1 MSSRTEKAT
10 RRGKSTLSLISRS
23 PQETEE
29 IGRHVAQGVAVPG
42 VVLLC
47 GALGSGKTTMTRGLA
62 RGFGLDDP
70 ALVHSP
76 SFTIVNIYQGR
87 CTIYHVDLYRVR
99 DSRDLRS
106 VGLEDF
112 LGKDGITI
120 IEWGERLADTNDSA
134 VKVELQDAGD
144 DERIIRITNLPVKT
158 PKLAAS
164 EKAVH
169 SLGSKQ
175 TTGKRRQS

>member
-1 MSSRTEKAT
+1 
-10 RRGKSTLSLISRS
+10 LISRS

-29 IGRHVAQGVAVPG
+29 IGRRLAQGVAVPG

-62 RGFGLDDP
+62 CGLGLQNP
-70 ALVHSP
+70 VLVHSP

-87 CTIYHVDLYRVR
+87 CAIYHVDLYRVR
-99 DSRDLRS
+99 DSRDLRT

-120 IEWGERLADTNDSA
+120 IEWGERLGKTGDSA

-144 DERIIRITNLPVKT
+144 DQRGIRITNLPAKASA
-158 PKLAAS
+158 LAAFG
-164 EKAVH
+164 KVVH
-169 SLGSKQ
+169 RSDSRQ
-175 TTGKRRQS
+175 TISKRRQP